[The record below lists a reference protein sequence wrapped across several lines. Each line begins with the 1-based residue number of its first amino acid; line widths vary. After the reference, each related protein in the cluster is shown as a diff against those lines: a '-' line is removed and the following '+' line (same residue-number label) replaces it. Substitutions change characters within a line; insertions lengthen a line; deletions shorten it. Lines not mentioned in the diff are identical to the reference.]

1 VTSKKGCPPTP
12 DRGDAFRDA
21 RHPLLRKMTL
31 AGINATRPPRRPTFA
46 RQEVAMIETRVG
58 LQAAMDGDRTK
69 AAHPAT
75 PVSVEE
81 LARHA
86 AACVAAGPAR
96 STSLR
101 CDVA

>member
-1 VTSKKGCPPTP
+1 
-12 DRGDAFRDA
+12 
-21 RHPLLRKMTL
+21 MTL

-58 LQAAMDGDRTK
+58 LQAAMGGDRTK